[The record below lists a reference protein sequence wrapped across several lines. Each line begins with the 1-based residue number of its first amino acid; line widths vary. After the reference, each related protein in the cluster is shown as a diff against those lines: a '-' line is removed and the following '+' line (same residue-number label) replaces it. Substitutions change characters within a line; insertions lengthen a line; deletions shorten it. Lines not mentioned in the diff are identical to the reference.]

1 MAAGKAARKVAPPPI
16 QIAYQAGKGGI
27 QKGPGRHHP
36 EGWQQR
42 TTLRTIRRLERLETP
57 IMHEA
62 RFETVLREIA
72 QETQSAEEWNNQR
85 TKIRF
90 QRSAVIAF
98 QHSIEMYLIGILRDA
113 KALAKHARR
122 STVMPNDVLLAYQ
135 VQNGEMLNPDDR
147 SLFDRME
154 GRERPQRRQLVREQQ
169 EQRPR
174 PLSARERLLQR
185 QNAYLA
191 ALQLSMGRHDLHLDK
206 TGNIVDEYGNFVQ
219 KSVT

>member
-1 MAAGKAARKVAPPPI
+1 MQDYDEINSLLAGKILRATRALHPTDTTSPKSKTRKSRRSRSRSRRRRRSERESRRSRRDSRSRRRRSRRSDKSVAAGKAARKVAPPPI

-90 QRSAVIAF
+90 QRSAVI
-98 QHSIEMYLIGILRDA
+98 
-113 KALAKHARR
+113 
-122 STVMPNDVLLAYQ
+122 
-135 VQNGEMLNPDDR
+135 
-147 SLFDRME
+147 
-154 GRERPQRRQLVREQQ
+154 
-169 EQRPR
+169 
-174 PLSARERLLQR
+174 
-185 QNAYLA
+185 
-191 ALQLSMGRHDLHLDK
+191 
-206 TGNIVDEYGNFVQ
+206 
-219 KSVT
+219 